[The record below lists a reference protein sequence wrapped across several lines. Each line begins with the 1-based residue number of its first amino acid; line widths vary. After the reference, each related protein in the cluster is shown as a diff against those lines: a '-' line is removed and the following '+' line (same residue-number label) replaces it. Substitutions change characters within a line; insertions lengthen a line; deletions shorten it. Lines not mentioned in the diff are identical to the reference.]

1 MHDDRKALTFPV
13 SAFLFSTAVI
23 HHAKLHVGRKIL
35 PRRICIAYFAVNDI
49 DMKPFERKDLNSFRN
64 EKILYAAVWTITA
77 VLPVILELWKLIN
90 NSEFEWQFVFRWWIG
105 MIPLI
110 LIFIIHNHFL
120 IPKFMKKGRM
130 KRYCLILLLILSAYG
145 GVQYLID
152 TPTRKEFKEMGMR
165 PRPPFEPEEA
175 RHMPP
180 PSPGGPGRPM
190 EQPPRPFPF
199 PILFKI
205 MLAAMTMG
213 MNAAISLSF
222 TYNREQAN
230 RREQENK
237 RLQEELK
244 YLKQQISPHFLMNVL
259 NNIHEMAEEDTKEAQ
274 NMILELSDLMRYV
287 LYESDNEMT
296 TLSAESRFVSSY
308 VSLMKK
314 RYVESIVMVSL
325 SVQENASKDIRIP
338 PLLFIPFI
346 ENAFKHGVSYSNE
359 TKIDIKLNEMN
370 GNIMF
375 SCDNSIPRKK
385 VRPQKGGV
393 GLSNVRRRL
402 DLLYGNRYSLRIHEN
417 EEKYSVT
424 LIIPSR

>member
-1 MHDDRKALTFPV
+1 MAG
-13 SAFLFSTAVI
+13 AFLFPYAMI
-23 HHAKLHVGRKIL
+23 HHAKLYIGRKIL
-35 PRRICIAYFAVNDI
+35 TPSFGIAYFAGDKI
-49 DMKPFERKDLNSFRN
+49 DMKPFERKEMNSSRN
-64 EKILYAAVWTITA
+64 ERILYVAVWTITA

-110 LIFIIHNHFL
+110 FIFLIHNHFL
-120 IPKFMKKGRM
+120 IPRFMKKGRM
-130 KRYCLILLLILSAYG
+130 KRYCLILFLVLSAYG
-145 GVQYLID
+145 GAQYLID
-152 TPTRKEFKEMGMR
+152 TPTRKEFKEMRMH
-165 PRPPFEPEEA
+165 
-175 RHMPP
+175 HMPP
-180 PSPGGPGRPM
+180 PGPPGPGGPGGPM

-205 MLAAMTMG
+205 MLAAMTLG
-213 MNAAISLSF
+213 MNVAISLSF

-259 NNIHEMAEEDTKEAQ
+259 NNIHEMAEEDIKEAQ

-287 LYESDNEMT
+287 LYESENEMT
-296 TLSAESRFVSSY
+296 TLSAESRFISSY

-314 RYVESIVMVSL
+314 RYVESIVKVNL
-325 SVQENASKDIRIP
+325 SVQENAPKDIHMP
-338 PLLFIPFI
+338 PLLFISFI

-359 TKIDIKLNEMN
+359 TQIDIKLNEMN

-375 SCDNSIPRKK
+375 SCDNSIPRNKTALK
-385 VRPQKGGV
+385 KGGV

-402 DLLYGNRYSLRIHEN
+402 DLLYGDDYSLRISEN
-417 EEKYSVT
+417 EDNYSVT

>member
-1 MHDDRKALTFPV
+1 MREND
-13 SAFLFSTAVI
+13 
-23 HHAKLHVGRKIL
+23 
-35 PRRICIAYFAVNDI
+35 VNSI
-49 DMKPFERKDLNSFRN
+49 RN
-64 EKILYAAVWTITA
+64 ERILYTAVWTITA

-110 LIFIIHNHFL
+110 LIFLIHNHFL
-120 IPKFMKKGRM
+120 LPRFMKKGKM
-130 KRYCLILLLILSAYG
+130 KCYCLILFLIFSSYG

-152 TPTRKEFKEMGMR
+152 TPTRKDFKEMR
-165 PRPPFEPEEA
+165 VP
-175 RHMPP
+175 HIPP
-180 PSPGGPGRPM
+180 PGPPGPGLPGGPGGPM

-199 PILFKI
+199 PVLFKI
-205 MLAAMTMG
+205 MLAAMTVG
-213 MNAAISLSF
+213 MNVAISLAF
-222 TYNREQAN
+222 TYNREQAD

-237 RLQEELK
+237 RLKEELK

-287 LYESDNEMT
+287 LYESENEMT

-314 RYVESIVMVSL
+314 RYVESIVRINL
-325 SVQENASKDIRIP
+325 SVQENASKAIRIP

-346 ENAFKHGVSYSNE
+346 ENAFKHGVCYSNE
-359 TKIDIKLNEMN
+359 TQIDIKLNEMN

-375 SCDNSIPRKK
+375 SCANSIPQKK
-385 VRPQKGGV
+385 KPPYNGGV

-402 DLLYGNRYSLRIHEN
+402 DLLYGEDYSLRISEN
-417 EEKYSVT
+417 EDNYSVT